1 MEEERGLFS
10 RFLKAMAM
18 EGQTQEINVEVPEGM
33 GPGQCLWPAI
43 FFRAVMRWKKNGGN
57 FSRVFLL
64 WHPSSGKDRGIL
76 FFFCTQS
83 RHSWG
88 VMIL

>member
-33 GPGQCLWPAI
+33 GPGQRLWPAI
-43 FFRAVMRWKKNGGN
+43 FFRVVMRWEKMAEV
-57 FSRVFLL
+57 FSVFFF

-76 FFFCTQS
+76 LFLVL
-83 RHSWG
+83 RVG
-88 VMIL
+88 ILGE